1 MTNKKFKHRRMKL
14 DREQLVNEFTHKTEN
29 ERFLALAH
37 ALDPLVNAC
46 ETLGSQAWFAKTNR

>member
-1 MTNKKFKHRRMKL
+1 MTNKKFKHRRIKL
-14 DREQLVNEFTHKTEN
+14 DCEQLVNELARKAEN
-29 ERFLALAH
+29 NHFLALAH